1 MITCALSDKQLRS
14 LRVKVAG
21 DLLDLI
27 KPENKDTFSLKD
39 YLKSIYDAVYSNT
52 NNQNSA
58 IDYARMTG
66 VFIKQI
72 YGRDQR
78 LTPLR
83 QKGYSNDAIDDY
95 TIAASDPKKGFTY
108 VADFLGVNTNPS
120 EDLAEIKNALTID
133 EHIKAVQN
141 AIVKKNA
148 NTVYGETLK
157 PTSAITTSIQ
167 ELIDGNSAKGQDPR
181 MLFYTK
187 FTKDVL
193 DKVYSS
199 GKQDLAGIPYEGV
212 NGGLHIS
219 LVKYTEIAID
229 DTYPYVKDVLMSGE
243 EKDYIIEDYNNAFVY
258 VITDKDGNIVRFNED
273 YAVAA
278 NGKPVYYNSR
288 YLPQKNTDGSFKV
301 DSVTNTQTPVEIA
314 ENLNISLDE
323 ARLKL
328 NTEFQMLEAAYN
340 YIRETKGN
348 RITYSIMGGSYGAQV
363 YDNTKPVPFSSMNL
377 GGSTVTFKF
386 LGKDAVFPGSSSGIY
401 MSTDKGSIKY
411 LVYGP
416 TLSEDVVN
424 NLVTLLTEDV
434 VDKSGNPIP
443 NDVKVKLMGTYLLN
457 SIKDLAYGVDKNTGE
472 LFIRYQGEKIKLGDK
487 AVAKE
492 KLTEAFSKNAQGFGR
507 LYPINTDKANS
518 NEKVTLFSVKPGT
531 NPVVTTEQVG
541 YMDYLKSF
549 ASVMANLG
557 IDGTPAQY
565 NPYLALAPVMAQALK
580 IIAPETL
587 PKTPL
592 TNEQRVAQLRAAEQL
607 ELRNAIP
614 DIDSY
619 KDAEGN
625 IDKSKLSG
633 IKLGIYNQIYAKYDT
648 LITPWLGSKSKNV
661 RPNVEVI
668 SENYTPELLRANPD
682 KLFLFGDNNTR
693 SGKGGQAIIRDEP
706 NAMGISTKKLPSNAA
721 EAFMSDTELASNKA
735 TINSDIYK
743 AIQKAAKEGK
753 TIVLPK
759 GGFGTGLAAL
769 ATKAPLTFAYLNKRL
784 QEEFG
789 FNNTTGEL
797 AALEGAAKE
806 VDVPVKTVSEAYGV
820 VTAET
825 NPSETTTRRFVSL
838 VQPQILAQAY
848 QENVTGNKMFMYGL
862 RWTRKNKA
870 KAPLTNKSYANKGLA
885 TTDSKAKD
893 GYVYD
898 TVDQNGN
905 PLAPISDLQPIIKE
919 IEKTLGIDMS
929 NYDAVIGNIYLPGQR
944 IQTHRDT
951 TESLSARNYPVVVYT
966 LGAGNAINVYED
978 TKNPGSI
985 SFASSKKITIPT
997 KNGTIYTFGMGG
1009 KGRFELAHDTPSAI
1023 AKGETLDPITM
1034 PNGDVIKD
1042 YTITLTFRRAADLE
1056 PGMATSPGVTTTQ
1069 PDAPAP
1075 IQEIK
1080 AEAINEATTQ
1090 MFQRRGRTSAD
1101 DTTLDNFL
1109 NNKDFLNR
1117 YKNKLD
1123 KQTNI
1128 EATKEQI
1135 RLAKVWYAK
1144 SPLAKHIKLNIMF
1157 NAINTAT
1164 PNGVA
1169 RWDVNGITLFKGS
1182 DFSDLYHES
1191 WHGFTQMFLSAEERA
1206 DLYNEARKAS
1216 GKFKSFD
1223 GKIVEF
1229 STATD
1234 EQLEEYLAEDFR
1246 EYMLSNGKKVL
1257 DKTPVKKS
1265 IFQKILDVLRYLFTG
1280 IRYQDGVTNGMN
1292 NPKIQ
1297 ELYNK
1302 LRVGDLSQYTF
1313 NQENAQFPGGLNKTK
1328 MDSID
1333 PSNPR
1338 FLPQISADASRLIST
1353 TVDALFSEAID
1364 YLNRGNNT
1372 KAYTTA
1378 VIKTDEGRKI
1388 GYKYAESALTTSL
1401 YNALLDRNDMV
1412 QQGVD
1417 TADIDKEI
1425 DTLSWALANFGDTND
1440 LSNPQGVIKFHMENS
1455 GLLEFEDRTTEV
1467 KDDSKLYQK
1476 NEFEAKAGNE
1486 TAQKSLASP
1495 NLIYTLRSLSDYNKD
1510 KTPKLN
1516 ALGYPKLMDF
1526 NRAWNR
1532 MMNITEGAKDIDDI
1546 YNKLS
1551 AASEDY
1557 PVVAQFLSK
1566 IGAPSN
1572 MERSSQE
1579 LWTEITKIFTMK
1591 RIPLVE
1597 LHAEVIQSLD
1607 PATNKS
1613 TTDISFTPSRAGGEY
1628 RKVGTKWD
1636 NLFAVM
1642 QPNKYIVVNNNNVNT
1657 LNIRAVLEDF
1667 PAVDSKNVFGF
1678 MEAIGMPFED
1688 NPTVL
1693 KALENTENGAMKAIK
1708 DIHRTIQYGIYK
1720 YNNGPG
1726 LSTPIV
1732 ITRPSQLFA
1741 QYKVNTKDS
1750 RLNITLGGESKKFTA
1765 IQKFHL
1771 AWSDDF
1777 SDTTVSNAEG
1787 ENQYEKSM
1795 RSTVINMIDAINMA
1809 ATETALT
1816 QEGVEAADDLSMN
1829 HLAKSRNPFMKT
1841 SFFMRSIFDENGNK
1855 RVYTNEYGDR
1865 IEAGIELLNMSGAS
1879 LTKQNVKGIIDE
1891 SGVASSNADETTKL
1905 LEDFYMMMLYGVSEA
1920 TRHADK
1926 STTYLYRLIQANP
1939 KAKHLIKLSSFTENL
1954 DADNRVISDGKYT
1967 FIQMLTGYLASEYER
1982 IQKVKEDEVA
1992 GNATV
1997 GKSTYSKEG
2006 AEFVVFDKILKG
2018 TTKEALKKF
2027 RSSSLAEP
2035 VITAEQFLKKLETSK
2050 LRDTVEK
2057 EIGDYLTAQ
2066 TKEFTGRLNELNF
2079 FNNNNLTNPVI
2090 KGMLRDKEYFNSLTG
2105 DRKKEISESIAEA
2118 YVANSWVQNYE
2129 TVMMFYGDPG
2139 LYNHAKDEFF
2149 KRNAGVGATGTIPR
2163 TDLYMQDYINSR
2175 LSGLSYSNTKYGLS
2189 PKRFGKTMTSA
2200 VLTDPITESIYA
2212 DEYIK
2217 AAKAWEKERLKKI
2230 GASAKEIKEALSRVE
2245 ELFTPYK
2252 EMTEGDGQG
2261 WINFDAYRALLI
2273 SLNKWSPYQE
2283 ELYAKIV
2290 NGEDVSTE
2298 DVYQFFPVKKM
2309 QYWGPLKTDGLP
2321 VYAFHKYSLMP
2332 LIPNVIQGK
2341 NLEGLQ
2347 KKMLE
2352 KGIDYALLQSGSK
2365 INTLTKD
2372 GKADKFY
2379 NDSTSNTDK
2388 TVAYTAEDYDF
2399 TPNEIF
2405 LNYFKDQ
2412 LEVHDHYSDKVTFST
2427 QLRKLIEDG
2436 LMENGVPVDWRTNI
2450 TDPAARIDAWESASA
2465 TEKDES
2471 DNYKKLIKYESLLN
2485 RLVELKKDKLRQEV
2499 GTNLNQLMLFV
2510 KKELNRQELAE
2521 HELDFVND
2529 AGDLKYSVELS
2540 LSADKI
2546 EKMLVAVVQKRLIN
2560 QKINGEAL
2568 VQVSGVGFE
2577 DANKNMRNATKKEI
2591 KKYGTNGLTFY
2602 TQKEDGTTA
2611 AMKIKVAMQGSFKNL
2626 LELPE
2631 VKALV
2636 SSTVTPLDALNSLIK
2651 DEAWLSTGD
2660 NRQMVTM
2667 LAARIPVQGLNSMEF
2682 MEVFEFLPENAGNI
2696 VILPAEIV
2704 AKSGGDFDIDKM
2716 YTLMPNIKRQ
2726 TSEISKQAI
2735 EDISE
2740 ILGKKIGKK
2749 DIQNAI
2755 NIRENEFQLTEE
2767 DQKILDYVDNFSTE
2781 EVKIGL
2787 VKGDNVKAIENDL
2800 IMSSVEILSMQ
2811 SNFTSLITPN
2821 STDIVKPVS
2830 KFMAKTMRGESGMV
2844 SPTEIFEIGR
2854 NLYKHQSNSIGKAVL
2869 GIIAVNNTFNTLFS
2883 RTGLIMDQFRILTET
2898 DEGTTYMRQELK
2910 LPHNSI
2916 NGKISLSSLYS
2927 NEKLG
2932 TKISDVINQ
2941 MINGAVDVAKD
2952 AWIFD
2957 IQGNKEVIPSLLFM
2971 IQAGVPVRQAIYFV
2985 SQPMIQEYVKAQ
2997 RLLKSQFAQ
3006 PIGLADPGLF
3016 YRIHAR
3022 DTIVTNPENGF
3033 TDDITSLYNKK
3044 SRVDKT
3050 KVFDLFANWANIGER
3065 ADLFTEANLE
3075 ANLTKKGEYT
3085 DTDRAAF
3092 AHFLQIQE
3100 MAGQVTQLTMAL
3112 KFDNDKTTTLFDA
3125 RAKLAKI
3132 GELANGISPESIRR
3146 ISEESPIA
3154 AFKIQD
3160 FILELYSDLFPLRD
3174 NPAVVQAI
3182 EKLYMKND
3190 DGVTPIMS
3198 VKKELGM
3205 DDEQFQR
3212 TFRNDFIHYL
3222 FQNDYY
3228 KFDRNTKTYGGL
3240 NIEVNEVESLFAAAR
3255 MKEGKLY
3262 VNKKQIE
3269 TLYQSKAFSR
3279 NTAWSHRMA
3288 PVPSYVFDMYDTV
3301 ETKSIGLDLFTKF
3314 MYEREVIRTFAENS
3328 VENIAKTD
3336 EFKYYYETFKSE
3348 QSDEARRYKAHE
3360 SVLRDKALG
3369 NLNIPGYMFFGD
3381 NAYGRQVMQLKA
3393 KYPQLFDT
3401 YAVLNNLESFT
3412 KNYGTSSMTNL
3423 KFSNTLYTADDL
3435 NIYHENLLDLMNPS
3449 VKKVEDAVENRRI
3462 SELLQKLPIFA
3473 MLQSGGD
3480 TKSTYS
3486 LVRAM
3491 PPSVTVPLLENPVNE
3506 FLELSNKEKNERLD
3520 KYLTKFKKQYN
3531 KSNYL
3536 KSKLK
3541 DFLTGDAK
3549 PAATDAGK
3557 RIINLQE
3564 IEEIVNAADD
3574 SQSEDVSARTIS
3586 INGVDINLDEL
3597 GIGFQPNGQQIEALD
3612 KIAKFLSEPYDPG
3625 VEPIDNMYTLMGYAG
3640 TGKTSITR
3648 ILLKYLDTTDKT
3660 VGITAT
3666 THVAKG
3672 VIREAVGKSVST
3684 IHKALNLRP
3693 NIDLTKPIDLSKLDM
3708 VQGDVDGMEAPDI
3721 LVIDESSFIG
3731 ESLFNYIKKYAD
3743 AQNIKVLFIG
3753 DPGQIKPV
3761 EENKNGE
3768 EVLAKKNSPVF
3779 EAVGNFSELTQVER
3793 QATGNPLGPILD
3805 AIRSNSKSSA
3815 EVFAHESNISGNEGI
3830 AFTDSSKEFMKNLIA
3845 AFQSENFKKNRK
3857 FVRALT
3863 YINESIPGK
3872 NAASVTSLNRAIR
3885 KGLGFSQEYTAGE
3898 ILKGY
3903 DNFNQKKD
3911 GNYVIN
3917 NSAEY
3922 VILESEYISEKEL
3935 GKDLPKIGIP
3945 SVIVSGY
3952 KVTVEDLSNPGVKET
3967 IFIVDKSNDDSI
3979 FIQLAETVEAIQTKA
3994 RAQGNGVWVNYYY
4007 PFIKSFISSQP
4018 GKIGG
4023 RTVVK
4028 KGIDYGY
4035 AHTIHKSQGATYTNV
4050 FVDYGSINISSDI
4063 EERNQMRYVA
4073 LSRAT
4078 NIAYTYSGA
4087 TVGTPPA
4094 IDWESSF
4101 GEQKVIAGR
4110 TDEVKLSAKT
4120 EADILTLDRV
4130 GIYEDAKTGI
4140 RTFRYTK
4147 EKGVPAK
4154 GVLTED
4160 TAKLFAIDYPDAVPV
4175 YNETANLDPNIAGT
4189 NTVWRDTGLG
4199 IGIPTK
4205 KNARPTKS
4213 DSVEL
4218 NAKDALTDETLEDN
4232 KKAIDAV
4239 IAQLLNE
4246 KGKGKELIFDANG
4259 YGQYMIGY
4267 NETTGQ
4273 RLNGDP
4279 VALETFLHLSE
4290 QLFSNFG
4297 YINPHYLD
4305 YVQGRRT
4312 VQKAAPVTDDE
4323 ILEEIKKCFPK
4334 K

>member
-66 VFIKQI
+66 LFIKQI

-95 TIAASDPKKGFTY
+95 TIAASDPKKGFKY
-108 VADFLGVNTNPS
+108 VAEFLGVNTNPS
-120 EDLAEIKNALTID
+120 TDLAEIKNALTID
-133 EHIKAVQN
+133 EHIKTVQD
-141 AIVKKNA
+141 AIVKKNS

-157 PTSAITTSIQ
+157 PNSAITTSIQ
-167 ELIDGNSAKGQDPR
+167 ELIDGNVEKGQDPR
-181 MLFYTK
+181 MLFYTQ

-193 DKVYSS
+193 DKIYTS
-199 GKQDLAGIPYEGV
+199 GKQDLAGIHYEGV
-212 NGGLHIS
+212 SGGLHVS
-219 LVKYTEIAID
+219 LVRYTEID
-229 DTYPYVKDVLMSGE
+229 VNDTYPYVKDVLMSGE
-243 EKDYIIEDYNNAFVY
+243 EKDYIIQDYNNAFVY
-258 VITDKDGNIVRFNED
+258 VITDKDGNVVRFNED
-273 YAVAA
+273 HAVAE
-278 NGKPVYYNSR
+278 NGKPIYYNAR
-288 YLPQKNTDGSFKV
+288 YLPQKNSNGSFKV
-301 DSVTNTQTPVEIA
+301 DSVTNTQTPTEVA
-314 ENLNISLDE
+314 KSLNISVDE
-323 ARLKL
+323 AREKL
-328 NTEFQMLEAAYN
+328 NSEFQMLEAAYR
-340 YIRETKGN
+340 YINEAKGN
-348 RITYSIMGGSYGAQV
+348 RITYSIMGGSYGAQIHT
-363 YDNTKPVPFSSMNL
+363 DDKPIPFNTVNL
-377 GGSTVTFKF
+377 KGSTVTFKF
-386 LGKDAVFPGSSSGIY
+386 LNKDVVFKGSKAGIY
-401 MSTDKGSIKY
+401 MSTDKGSTKY
-411 LVYGP
+411 LIYGP
-416 TLSEDVVN
+416 SLSEDVVN

-434 VDKSGNPIP
+434 VDKSGNRIG

-457 SIKDLAYGVDKNTGE
+457 SIKDLSYGVDKNTGE
-472 LFIRYQGEKIKLGDK
+472 LFIRYQGEKLKLGDK
-487 AVAKE
+487 ALAKE

-518 NEKVTLFSVKPGT
+518 NEKVTLFSVKPGA
-531 NPVVTTEQVG
+531 NPVVTTEQVP
-541 YMDYLKSF
+541 YVDYLKSF
-549 ASVMANLG
+549 ATVMASLG
-557 IDGTPAQY
+557 ADGTIAQY
-565 NPYLALAPVMAQALK
+565 NPYFALAPVMAQALK

-587 PKTPL
+587 PKKPVGEKETYNGVEVIDSSDIKANTGEPGAAKYDRANNRILINRTFLKTKFAEKAWTKSRKQKDGSFATPL
-592 TNEQRVAQLRAAEQL
+592 AEDQFATYQDFENFVMEHEYQHSLLTYEQSGAKNIGEYEDIINNRALKTKSTKETKTTTENKPEEFVNHSGGAYGGDTFWDIIGREFGVVQHRHYREKANTTLSKQLKAAGVQATVLTEEQMEAARDEVERL
-607 ELRNAIP
+607 LGKKYPNTT
-614 DIDSY
+614 
-619 KDAEGN
+619 EGN
-625 IDKSKLSG
+625 LQVRNYYQVANADAVFAIAEIEMTTDRSNPNLTDSTKSKYSYFSNKVKGGTNTAVQLG
-633 IKLGIYNQIYAKYDT
+633 IKLGKPVYVWDLKNQFWTKFDGKDFVQTDT
-648 LITPWLGSKSKNV
+648 PVLTKNFAGVGSRDIESYPMPLEKD
-661 RPNVEVI
+661 
-668 SENYTPELLRANPD
+668 A
-682 KLFLFGDNNTR
+682 
-693 SGKGGQAIIRDEP
+693 SGKVTKWGTTTDTGKYRGKEKEEAASRAIREVYEKTFGKPGQA
-706 NAMGISTKKLPSNAA
+706 T
-721 EAFMSDTELASNKA
+721 T
-735 TINSDIYK
+735 
-743 AIQKAAKEGK
+743 KEGK
-753 TIVLPK
+753 P
-759 GGFGTGLAAL
+759 
-769 ATKAPLTFAYLNKRL
+769 
-784 QEEFG
+784 
-789 FNNTTGEL
+789 
-797 AALEGAAKE
+797 E
-806 VDVPVKTVSEAYGV
+806 VNAPVKTVSEAYGV

-848 QENVTGNKMFMYGL
+848 QENKTGNKMFMYGL
-862 RWTRKNKA
+862 RWTRKDTA
-870 KAPLTNKSYANKGLA
+870 IAPLNNKSYANKGLP
-885 TTDSKAKD
+885 TTDGKAKD

-944 IQTHRDT
+944 ISTHRDT

-978 TKNPGSI
+978 AKNPGSI
-985 SFASSKKITIPT
+985 SFASSKKTTIPT

-1009 KGRFELAHDTPSAI
+1009 KGRFELAHDTPTAI
-1023 AKGETLDPITM
+1023 AKGETLEPIKM

-1056 PGMATSPGVTTTQ
+1056 PGMATSPGVTATQ
-1069 PDAPAP
+1069 PEAPAP
-1075 IQEIK
+1075 IQEVK
-1080 AEAINEATTQ
+1080 AQAINEATTQ

-1101 DTTLDNFL
+1101 DPTLNNFL
-1109 NNKDFLNR
+1109 SNKDFLNR

-1135 RLAKVWYAK
+1135 RLAKEWYAK

-1182 DFSDLYHES
+1182 DFSDLYHEA

-1223 GKIVEF
+1223 GKVVEF

-1234 EQLEEYLAEDFR
+1234 EQLEEYMAEDFR
-1246 EYMLSNGKKVL
+1246 EYMLGNGKKVL
-1257 DKTPVKKS
+1257 DKTPAKKN

-1280 IRYQDGVTNGMN
+1280 ISYQDGVTNGMN

-1297 ELYNK
+1297 ALYDK
-1302 LRVGDLSQYTF
+1302 LRVGDLTEYTF

-1328 MDSID
+1328 MDSV
-1333 PSNPR
+1333 NPNDLR
-1338 FLPQISADASRLIST
+1338 FLPQISADTSRLIST

-1378 VIKTDEGRKI
+1378 VIKTNEGRKI
-1388 GYKYAESALTTSL
+1388 AYKYAESALTTSL

-1412 QQGVD
+1412 QQELD
-1417 TADIDKEI
+1417 TAAIDKEI

-1440 LSNPQGVIKFHMENS
+1440 LSNPQGVIKYHMENS

-1476 NEFEAKAGNE
+1476 NEFEAKSGNE

-1495 NLIYTLRSLSDYNKD
+1495 NLIYTLRSLNDYNKD

-1551 AASEDY
+1551 AASVDY

-1597 LHAEVIQSLD
+1597 LHAEVIQSID
-1607 PATNKS
+1607 PNTKKYN
-1613 TTDISFTPSRAGGEY
+1613 TEVSFTPSRAGGEY

-1642 QPNKYIVVNNNNVNT
+1642 QPNKYITVDNNNVNT

-1667 PAVDSKNVFGF
+1667 PAVDAKNVFGF

-1720 YNNGPG
+1720 YNNGLG
-1726 LSTPIV
+1726 LSTPII

-1741 QYKVNTKDS
+1741 QYKVNTSDS
-1750 RLNITLGGESKKFTA
+1750 RLNITLGGESKKFTS

-1879 LTKQNVKGIIDE
+1879 LTKQNVRGIIDE

-1954 DADNRVISDGKYT
+1954 DTDNRVVSDGKYA

-1982 IQKVKEDEVA
+1982 IQKVKEEEVA

-1997 GKSTYSKEG
+1997 GKSTYAKEG
-2006 AEFVVFDKILKG
+2006 AEFVIFDKILDKD
-2018 TTKEALKKF
+2018 TKEALKKF

-2035 VITAEQFLKKLETSK
+2035 VITAEQFLKKLEGSK

-2057 EIGDYLTAQ
+2057 QIGDYLTSQ
-2066 TKEFTGRLNELNF
+2066 TKEFTKKLNELSF
-2079 FNNNNLTNPVI
+2079 FNNSNLTNPVI
-2090 KGMLRDKEYFNSLTG
+2090 KNMLRDKEYFNSLTG
-2105 DRKKEISESIAEA
+2105 DRKKEITESIAEA

-2175 LSGLSYSNTKYGLS
+2175 LSGLSYSNTKYGLA

-2200 VLTDPITESIYA
+2200 VLSDPITESIYA

-2217 AAKAWEKERLKKI
+2217 AAKAWEKERLTKLK
-2230 GASAKEIKEALSRVE
+2230 ASAKEIKEALARVE
-2245 ELFTPYK
+2245 ELYTPYK

-2352 KGIDYALLQSGSK
+2352 KGVDYALLQSGSK
-2365 INTLTKD
+2365 INTLTKN

-2379 NDSTSNTDK
+2379 NDSASNTDK

-2450 TDPAARIDAWESASA
+2450 TDPEARMNAWEDASDS
-2465 TEKDES
+2465 EKDES
-2471 DNYKKLIKYESLLN
+2471 DNYKKLIKYESLLS

-2529 AGDLKYSVELS
+2529 AGDLKYSIELS

-2602 TQKEDGTTA
+2602 TKKEDGTTA

-2631 VKALV
+2631 VQALV
-2636 SSTVTPLDALNSLIK
+2636 SNTVTPLDALNTLLK
-2651 DEAWLSTGD
+2651 DEAWLSAGN

-2682 MEVFEFLPENAGNI
+2682 MEVYEFLPENAGNI

-2704 AKSGGDFDIDKM
+2704 AKS
-2716 YTLMPNIKRQ
+2716 
-2726 TSEISKQAI
+2726 
-2735 EDISE
+2735 
-2740 ILGKKIGKK
+2740 
-2749 DIQNAI
+2749 
-2755 NIRENEFQLTEE
+2755 
-2767 DQKILDYVDNFSTE
+2767 
-2781 EVKIGL
+2781 
-2787 VKGDNVKAIENDL
+2787 
-2800 IMSSVEILSMQ
+2800 
-2811 SNFTSLITPN
+2811 
-2821 STDIVKPVS
+2821 
-2830 KFMAKTMRGESGMV
+2830 
-2844 SPTEIFEIGR
+2844 EIGR
-2854 NLYKHQSNSIGKAVL
+2854 
-2869 GIIAVNNTFNTLFS
+2869 
-2883 RTGLIMDQFRILTET
+2883 
-2898 DEGTTYMRQELK
+2898 
-2910 LPHNSI
+2910 
-2916 NGKISLSSLYS
+2916 
-2927 NEKLG
+2927 
-2932 TKISDVINQ
+2932 
-2941 MINGAVDVAKD
+2941 
-2952 AWIFD
+2952 
-2957 IQGNKEVIPSLLFM
+2957 
-2971 IQAGVPVRQAIYFV
+2971 
-2985 SQPMIQEYVKAQ
+2985 
-2997 RLLKSQFAQ
+2997 
-3006 PIGLADPGLF
+3006 
-3016 YRIHAR
+3016 
-3022 DTIVTNPENGF
+3022 
-3033 TDDITSLYNKK
+3033 
-3044 SRVDKT
+3044 
-3050 KVFDLFANWANIGER
+3050 
-3065 ADLFTEANLE
+3065 
-3075 ANLTKKGEYT
+3075 
-3085 DTDRAAF
+3085 
-3092 AHFLQIQE
+3092 AH
-3100 MAGQVTQLTMAL
+3100 V
-3112 KFDNDKTTTLFDA
+3112 
-3125 RAKLAKI
+3125 
-3132 GELANGISPESIRR
+3132 
-3146 ISEESPIA
+3146 
-3154 AFKIQD
+3154 
-3160 FILELYSDLFPLRD
+3160 
-3174 NPAVVQAI
+3174 
-3182 EKLYMKND
+3182 
-3190 DGVTPIMS
+3190 
-3198 VKKELGM
+3198 
-3205 DDEQFQR
+3205 
-3212 TFRNDFIHYL
+3212 
-3222 FQNDYY
+3222 
-3228 KFDRNTKTYGGL
+3228 
-3240 NIEVNEVESLFAAAR
+3240 
-3255 MKEGKLY
+3255 
-3262 VNKKQIE
+3262 
-3269 TLYQSKAFSR
+3269 
-3279 NTAWSHRMA
+3279 
-3288 PVPSYVFDMYDTV
+3288 
-3301 ETKSIGLDLFTKF
+3301 
-3314 MYEREVIRTFAENS
+3314 
-3328 VENIAKTD
+3328 
-3336 EFKYYYETFKSE
+3336 
-3348 QSDEARRYKAHE
+3348 
-3360 SVLRDKALG
+3360 
-3369 NLNIPGYMFFGD
+3369 
-3381 NAYGRQVMQLKA
+3381 
-3393 KYPQLFDT
+3393 
-3401 YAVLNNLESFT
+3401 
-3412 KNYGTSSMTNL
+3412 
-3423 KFSNTLYTADDL
+3423 
-3435 NIYHENLLDLMNPS
+3435 
-3449 VKKVEDAVENRRI
+3449 
-3462 SELLQKLPIFA
+3462 
-3473 MLQSGGD
+3473 
-3480 TKSTYS
+3480 
-3486 LVRAM
+3486 
-3491 PPSVTVPLLENPVNE
+3491 
-3506 FLELSNKEKNERLD
+3506 
-3520 KYLTKFKKQYN
+3520 
-3531 KSNYL
+3531 
-3536 KSKLK
+3536 
-3541 DFLTGDAK
+3541 
-3549 PAATDAGK
+3549 
-3557 RIINLQE
+3557 
-3564 IEEIVNAADD
+3564 
-3574 SQSEDVSARTIS
+3574 
-3586 INGVDINLDEL
+3586 
-3597 GIGFQPNGQQIEALD
+3597 
-3612 KIAKFLSEPYDPG
+3612 
-3625 VEPIDNMYTLMGYAG
+3625 
-3640 TGKTSITR
+3640 
-3648 ILLKYLDTTDKT
+3648 
-3660 VGITAT
+3660 
-3666 THVAKG
+3666 
-3672 VIREAVGKSVST
+3672 
-3684 IHKALNLRP
+3684 
-3693 NIDLTKPIDLSKLDM
+3693 
-3708 VQGDVDGMEAPDI
+3708 
-3721 LVIDESSFIG
+3721 
-3731 ESLFNYIKKYAD
+3731 
-3743 AQNIKVLFIG
+3743 
-3753 DPGQIKPV
+3753 
-3761 EENKNGE
+3761 
-3768 EVLAKKNSPVF
+3768 
-3779 EAVGNFSELTQVER
+3779 
-3793 QATGNPLGPILD
+3793 
-3805 AIRSNSKSSA
+3805 
-3815 EVFAHESNISGNEGI
+3815 
-3830 AFTDSSKEFMKNLIA
+3830 
-3845 AFQSENFKKNRK
+3845 
-3857 FVRALT
+3857 
-3863 YINESIPGK
+3863 
-3872 NAASVTSLNRAIR
+3872 
-3885 KGLGFSQEYTAGE
+3885 
-3898 ILKGY
+3898 
-3903 DNFNQKKD
+3903 
-3911 GNYVIN
+3911 
-3917 NSAEY
+3917 
-3922 VILESEYISEKEL
+3922 
-3935 GKDLPKIGIP
+3935 
-3945 SVIVSGY
+3945 
-3952 KVTVEDLSNPGVKET
+3952 
-3967 IFIVDKSNDDSI
+3967 
-3979 FIQLAETVEAIQTKA
+3979 
-3994 RAQGNGVWVNYYY
+3994 
-4007 PFIKSFISSQP
+4007 
-4018 GKIGG
+4018 
-4023 RTVVK
+4023 
-4028 KGIDYGY
+4028 
-4035 AHTIHKSQGATYTNV
+4035 
-4050 FVDYGSINISSDI
+4050 
-4063 EERNQMRYVA
+4063 
-4073 LSRAT
+4073 
-4078 NIAYTYSGA
+4078 
-4087 TVGTPPA
+4087 
-4094 IDWESSF
+4094 
-4101 GEQKVIAGR
+4101 
-4110 TDEVKLSAKT
+4110 
-4120 EADILTLDRV
+4120 
-4130 GIYEDAKTGI
+4130 
-4140 RTFRYTK
+4140 
-4147 EKGVPAK
+4147 
-4154 GVLTED
+4154 
-4160 TAKLFAIDYPDAVPV
+4160 
-4175 YNETANLDPNIAGT
+4175 
-4189 NTVWRDTGLG
+4189 
-4199 IGIPTK
+4199 
-4205 KNARPTKS
+4205 
-4213 DSVEL
+4213 
-4218 NAKDALTDETLEDN
+4218 
-4232 KKAIDAV
+4232 
-4239 IAQLLNE
+4239 
-4246 KGKGKELIFDANG
+4246 
-4259 YGQYMIGY
+4259 
-4267 NETTGQ
+4267 
-4273 RLNGDP
+4273 
-4279 VALETFLHLSE
+4279 
-4290 QLFSNFG
+4290 
-4297 YINPHYLD
+4297 
-4305 YVQGRRT
+4305 
-4312 VQKAAPVTDDE
+4312 
-4323 ILEEIKKCFPK
+4323 
-4334 K
+4334 